1 METVL
6 KGLRLPKDIIDRIE
20 KYQRENYIQTFTQAV
35 IQLLVKGL
43 EKENRRKEVK

>member
-6 KGLRLPKDIIDRIE
+6 KGLRLPKDIIDRTE

-35 IQLLVKGL
+35 IQLIIKGL
-43 EKENRRKEVK
+43 EAEDK